1 MRSTIGEK
9 PLNSRIGII
18 IALWVLN
25 LVNYLDRVA
34 MSFAGPFIMKSL
46 DMTPAQFGI
55 VLSSFSVGYL
65 LAQVPGGLLGD
76 RLGART
82 LLVVGPIFWAIFTGA
97 TGLVATTVGFVVVRF
112 LFGLSEGVPT
122 PSLYK
127 VIAENFEIKERS
139 RVLAICST
147 ALPLAPVFAGA
158 LIGKLI
164 LAFGWKAMFMILAGP
179 ALVAALLCYLLLPV
193 RTAKEDAN
201 VAGPA
206 VETSFAAVLGRRSLW
221 LISLASL
228 CWNMTYWGYL
238 GWMPSYLALA
248 RHIDLKSVGAL
259 AGLPY
264 IFALAGMLVI
274 GWLGSGPLHRFCER
288 LVIACFLGGGL
299 FLYFAYQA
307 NSLGLSLVGLSGAA
321 FFLFGGS
328 GPIGKILLDLAP
340 PSARGSYIGVYATV
354 GQLGAVIAPI
364 AIGFMVTET
373 GTFAS
378 GFTLM
383 ELALVGAAILLLG
396 ATVAA
401 RRELARDAL
410 VLAPAV

>member
-1 MRSTIGEK
+1 MK
-9 PLNSRIGII
+9 LKIGII
-18 IALWVLN
+18 AALWVLN

-34 MSFAGPFIMKSL
+34 MSFAGPFIMKTL
-46 DMTPAQFGI
+46 HMTPAEFGI

-65 LAQVPGGLLGD
+65 LAQIPGGLLGD
-76 RLGART
+76 RFGARA

-97 TGLVATTVGFVVVRF
+97 TGLVATIAGFVVVRF
-112 LFGLSEGVPT
+112 LFGLSEGVAT

-127 VIAENFEIKERS
+127 IVGENFEVKERS

-158 LIGKLI
+158 LVGKLI
-164 LAFGWKAMFMILAGP
+164 IAFGWKAMFMILAGP
-179 ALVAALLCYLLLPV
+179 ALVVALACYLLLPTQT
-193 RTAKEDAN
+193 RKGDAS
-201 VAGPA
+201 VIGLPA
-206 VETSFAAVLGRRSLW
+206 APSFTGVLGRRSLW

-228 CWNMTYWGYL
+228 SWNLTYWGYL

-248 RHIDLKSVGAL
+248 RHIDLKAVGAL
-259 AGLPY
+259 AALPY
-264 IFALAGMLVI
+264 VFAFVGMLII

-288 LVIACFLGGGL
+288 IVITCFLGGGL
-299 FLYFAYQA
+299 FLYLAYAA
-307 NSLGLSLVGLSGAA
+307 NSLEMSLVGLSGAA

-340 PSARGSYIGVYATV
+340 PSARAAYIGVYSTV
-354 GQLGAVIAPI
+354 GQVGAVIAPM
-364 AIGFMVTET
+364 AVGFMVTET

-383 ELALVGAAILLLG
+383 ELALVGAAVLLVA

-410 VLAPAV
+410 APVRAS